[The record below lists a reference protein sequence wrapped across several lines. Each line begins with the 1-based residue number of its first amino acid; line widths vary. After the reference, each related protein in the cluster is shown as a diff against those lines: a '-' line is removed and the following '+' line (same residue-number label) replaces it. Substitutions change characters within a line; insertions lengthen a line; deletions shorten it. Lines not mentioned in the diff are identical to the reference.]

1 MSIPG
6 GKFEDTSIATAL
18 LILRKNKTSQDI
30 IFEDEYEEQT
40 VPIQDVIN
48 NGYVLSP
55 SNYIEKEIQKEIIN
69 PLELEQ
75 EAQNS
80 LLTHIDRSI
89 SFSFKISKMERTSI
103 EPLLDGISNLVEQW
117 RQRIKKDKSIL

>member
-1 MSIPG
+1 M
-6 GKFEDTSIATAL
+6 A
-18 LILRKNKTSQDI
+18 
-30 IFEDEYEEQT
+30 
-40 VPIQDVIN
+40 N
-48 NGYVLSP
+48 NDYALSP

-69 PLELEQ
+69 LLELEQ

-103 EPLLDGISNLVEQW
+103 EPLLDDISDLVEQW